1 MKELAAV
8 DTRQG
13 TALIEGGFKV
23 YPQKILYSLP
33 DREQYL
39 YFKLILLS
47 VYAPVRLRATDY
59 VLQPGQYLT
68 TYSKLAVATRV
79 TRKQSISDIRKLIK
93 RGLIACERHNGL
105 LLITV
110 LKYKEMQD
118 LRNYSC
124 YNNSTISNEGTPQ
137 GTPTEKNGHTKPL
150 KTKGE
155 PRKSGT
161 PTEKNGH
168 TSGQQKYS
176 YLKQHKE
183 TLGASKTKAPPN
195 PDVNAFKKY
204 ACDHYLKKFDIE
216 LFVNHGKDGKLIR
229 NLLKTFSLAELQRRW
244 NLFLNDEDSWLDDK
258 ARDIGMFSSR
268 INRYVPSPES
278 EPERICSKCNGDPAW
293 RDKWGKCPKCG
304 GTGTV

>member
-1 MKELAAV
+1 MNDSTA

-137 GTPTEKNGHTKPL
+137 GTPTEKNGHT
-150 KTKGE
+150 
-155 PRKSGT
+155 
-161 PTEKNGH
+161 
-168 TSGQQKYS
+168 SGQQKYS

-204 ACDHYLKKFDIE
+204 ACDHYLKKFDVE
-216 LFVNHGKDGKLIR
+216 LYVNHGKDGKLTKE
-229 NLLKTFSLAELQRRW
+229 LLKTFSLAELQRRW

-258 ARDIGMFSSR
+258 ARDIGMFSNR
-268 INRYVPSPES
+268 INRYVPPP

-293 RDKWGKCPKCG
+293 RDKWGKCNVCG
-304 GTGTV
+304 GRGTV